1 MQIRL
6 QLLPSATSTLRTTS
20 ILAFHRPI
28 ISLRRSRR
36 NNFRTFSVT
45 SKLLPCILFDRYSL
59 SLRSRPRQAR
69 SALRS
74 GSATS
79 ALLMVLGPLTKS
91 FWSSRRRWTMLVAW
105 YLHCIHFQCTLTLTR
120 ILPPEIPVDEVW
132 LRPVAHDTARDRR
145 RCR

>member
-6 QLLPSATSTLRTTS
+6 QLLPSAPSTLPTRS

-28 ISLRRSRR
+28 ISFRRSRR

-45 SKLLPCILFDRYSL
+45 SKLIPCILSDRYSL

-79 ALLMVLGPLTKS
+79 ALSMALGLLIRS
-91 FWSSRRRWTMLVAW
+91 FWSSRRRWMMLDVW
-105 YLHCIHFQCTLTLTR
+105 YLHCIHFQCTLALTR
-120 ILPPEIPVDEVW
+120 RLPPEIPVDEVW
-132 LRPVAHDTARDRR
+132 LRPVSHDTPRD
-145 RCR
+145 